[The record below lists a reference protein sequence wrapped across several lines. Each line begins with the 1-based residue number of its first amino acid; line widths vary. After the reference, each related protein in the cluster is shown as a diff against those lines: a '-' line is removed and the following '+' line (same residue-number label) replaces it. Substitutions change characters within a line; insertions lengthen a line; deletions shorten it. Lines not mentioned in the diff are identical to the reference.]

1 MLTVEYQI
9 SINPYAAQAQEQVQ
23 LSAEQVWA
31 GLLLRIMEPE
41 RFTIG
46 VDRAEVA
53 QLSDTH
59 YQRTLFFGTQAI
71 RDEVVLEPMRSVRF
85 TTEATDQ
92 VPSGQ
97 LYYEIQTHPSAG
109 LQLHCAYATNF
120 PEPQNDEERSLLEA
134 VKNAYRMIDEDMVRI
149 IREYALMVRH

>member
-9 SINPYAAQAQEQVQ
+9 SINPHAAQEQAQ
-23 LSAEQVWA
+23 AHLSAEQVWA
-31 GLLLRIMEPE
+31 GLVLRIAEPE

-46 VDRAEVA
+46 LDRAEVT

-59 YQRTLFFGTQAI
+59 YQRTLFFGAQAI

-97 LYYEIQTHPSAG
+97 LYYEIQTHPSTG